1 MRIETRPEMR
11 GERSRARKGWTK
23 RKTSRRKSS
32 TFGIGKGPW
41 RLHAPVAGTTTASG
55 SRASSGSFPLARTI
69 WRVRRAAS
77 ARSGVERPPMK
88 DARKP
93 SLHDDGLAPP
103 AENFLGEFLLHQKPE
118 GLGRHWTRARRGRWS
133 TWTGSR
139 TLPRTD
145 EPADKRVCTR
155 TSEVR
160 VAETAAVIGQ
170 RPACVLFTNGESASR
185 RGRRVTRV
193 LAGTLRR
200 VTGLPTRYLN
210 ALDFLSPRGR
220 ANR

>member
-1 MRIETRPEMR
+1 M
-11 GERSRARKGWTK
+11 GNGRARVRGGRKGK
-23 RKTSRRKSS
+23 PLVEKARR
-32 TFGIGKGPW
+32 
-41 RLHAPVAGTTTASG
+41 SG
-55 SRASSGSFPLARTI
+55 SGRVRGGCTHRSLELNHRVGVPRIIRELSLGENHLAR
-69 WRVRRAAS
+69 RGAPRL

-103 AENFLGEFLLHQKPE
+103 AENFLGSFLHQKPE

-139 TLPRTD
+139 TLPRNQMN
-145 EPADKRVCTR
+145 PRISAICTR